1 MMGESG
7 FKNLSIIGMG
17 LMGGSLGKAVLKY
30 CPEITV
36 TGIVRRE
43 EMLDSVL
50 EAKSAHKSTMDLKNG
65 LKDADLVILSMPV
78 EAICKFGCEI
88 REYLK
93 SGTVV
98 SDMGSTK
105 TKIVKSL
112 TDTIGDNGVF
122 IGSHPMAGSEKTGL
136 DNSSYD
142 LFQNSTCILTPLES
156 TDKGL
161 VDKLSVFWGKI
172 GCRSMVMTP
181 EEHDT
186 QIAAVS
192 HVPHIAAAGIV
203 TVANELNKQTKTVFD
218 LIGTGFKDMTRIAA
232 GSPDI
237 WLDICSSNKDCIS
250 EQLKKLQDKIE
261 DFRKAIVEEDTQAVI
276 KFLSEAKEVRESI
289 V

>member
-1 MMGESG
+1 MMGDED

-30 CPEITV
+30 CPEMTV

-43 EMLDSVL
+43 EMLQPVL
-50 EAKSAHKSTMDLKNG
+50 DAKSAHKSTMC
-65 LKDADLVILSMPV
+65 LKDGLNGADLVILSMPV

-93 SGTVV
+93 PGAVV

-105 TKIVKSL
+105 AKIVNTL
-112 TDTIGDNGVF
+112 TDTIGENSVF

-142 LFQNSTCILTPLES
+142 LFRNATCILTPLES
-156 TDKGL
+156 TDKEL
-161 VDKLSVFWGKI
+161 VEKLKVFWEKI
-172 GCRSMVMTP
+172 GCSLMIMTP
-181 EEHDT
+181 EEHDI
-186 QIAAVS
+186 QIAVIS
-192 HVPHIAAAGIV
+192 HVPHIVAAGIV
-203 TVANELNKQTKTVFD
+203 NIASELNKQTKTVFD
-218 LIGTGFKDMTRIAA
+218 LIGTGFKDTTRIAA

-261 DFRKAIVEEDTQAVI
+261 DFRKAIIKEDNQAVI
-276 KFLSEAKEVRESI
+276 NFLTEAKEVRERI